1 MCAPWCVC
9 TYAALAVY
17 IMCLCLSGHQSLG
30 IVAKLPIFVSMPT
43 MWVCR
48 CGVCCLVC
56 MWVCVRGCLDP
67 SVGRCPRSA
76 LQDGSVGRAELPVLR
91 RAKVA
96 LFSEASTQTLQGT
109 TWGLQG
115 ETLVLKPTHC
125 LRIDPVTLGSSS
137 LPSLPP
143 LVEEAVTHG
152 DSQCS
157 PGSCAVVPP
166 GLGQFPL
173 SQSLWGL
180 FTLQSK
186 AACCGPAPM
195 PGASTHIILTT
206 ASLGTGGVYPLSRS
220 KNRGSEE

>member
-1 MCAPWCVC
+1 M
-9 TYAALAVY
+9 
-17 IMCLCLSGHQSLG
+17 
-30 IVAKLPIFVSMPT
+30 K
-43 MWVCR
+43 
-48 CGVCCLVC
+48 GVGQENSR
-56 MWVCVRGCLDP
+56 MGQRWG
-67 SVGRCPRSA
+67 
-76 LQDGSVGRAELPVLR
+76 AELPVLR

-96 LFSEASTQTLQGT
+96 LFSEASTQTLQGR

-125 LRIDPVTLGSSS
+125 LRIDPATLGSSS

-143 LVEEAVTHG
+143 LVEEAVTQG
-152 DSQCS
+152 DSQCP

-166 GLGQFPL
+166 GMGRFPL

-180 FTLQSK
+180 FTLQSR

-195 PGASTHIILTT
+195 PGPSTHIILTT
-206 ASLGTGGVYPLSRS
+206 ATLGTGGVYPLFRT